1 MKGNEKGNYSYIA
14 LTVGS
19 VTRVGG
25 LDGLVTQVVS
35 DPCSPMDCSP
45 AGSSAYGISQARVLE
60 WVAISF
66 CRGSS

>member
-1 MKGNEKGNYSYIA
+1 MKGNEKGNYSYKA
-14 LTVGS
+14 LIVGS

-25 LDGLVTQVVS
+25 LDGLVTQVMS
-35 DPCSPMDCSP
+35 DPCSSSDCRP
-45 AGSSAYGISQARVLE
+45 AGSSVYGISQARVLE